1 MKTEIPASTLLAP
14 VPAVMVSCGDM
25 RTSDIVTIA
34 WAGTVNSDPP
44 MLSISVRRSRY
55 SYGLI
60 KATGEFVVNLVD
72 AELLHT
78 LDGCGVVSG
87 RDVDKFEKFH
97 LTRQKCSRVSAPA
110 VAECPVSLECVVR
123 ETVELPSHVMFI
135 AEIVGVTA
143 DERWMRGGRLYIPEG
158 APVAYVQN
166 RYVSTGATVGSYG
179 FTAKK

>member
-97 LTRQKCSRVSAPA
+97 LTRQKCSHVSAPA
-110 VAECPVSLECVVR
+110 VAECPVSLECAVR

-135 AEIVGVTA
+135 AEIVGATA

-166 RYVSTGATVGSYG
+166 RYVSTGVTVGSYG

>member
-72 AELLHT
+72 AALLHT

-110 VAECPVSLECVVR
+110 VAECPVSLECAVR
-123 ETVELPSHVMFI
+123 ETVELHSHVMFI

-143 DERWMRGGRLYIPEG
+143 DERWMRGGKLYIPEG

-166 RYVSTGATVGSYG
+166 RYVETGKTVGSYG

>member
-25 RTSDIVTIA
+25 HTSDIVTIA

-55 SYGLI
+55 SYGFI

-72 AELLHT
+72 AALLHT

-143 DERWMRGGRLYIPEG
+143 DERWMRGGKLYIPEG

-166 RYVSTGATVGSYG
+166 RYVSTGDTVGSYG

>member
-72 AELLHT
+72 AALLHT

-166 RYVSTGATVGSYG
+166 RYVSTGDTVGSYG
-179 FTAKK
+179 FTAEK

>member
-97 LTRQKCSRVSAPA
+97 LTRQKCSHVSAPA
-110 VAECPVSLECVVR
+110 VAECPVSLECAVR

-135 AEIVGVTA
+135 AEIVGATA